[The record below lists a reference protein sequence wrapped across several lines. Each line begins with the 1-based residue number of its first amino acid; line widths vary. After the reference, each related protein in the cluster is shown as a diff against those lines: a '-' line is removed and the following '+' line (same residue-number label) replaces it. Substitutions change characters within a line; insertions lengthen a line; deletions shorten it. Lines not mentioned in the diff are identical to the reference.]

1 MPYLHFETTRRR
13 QEMQEAIKR
22 AETMR
27 LPLCR
32 LGKAQTYDEMLI
44 RAHLNTSTVSL
55 HVRRTLD
62 QSFYHNIDTSSRD
75 TDQVVYRYQ
84 MRTKGEGEAID
95 PKVVMVDQLWMWVLG
110 RDLIVTAFP
119 QRWQQP
125 KNDPLN
131 V

>member
-1 MPYLHFETTRRR
+1 M
-13 QEMQEAIKR
+13 K
-22 AETMR
+22 

-84 MRTKGEGEAID
+84 VRTQGDGEAVD

-110 RDLIVTAFP
+110 KDLIVTAFP

-125 KNDPLN
+125 RNDPLN